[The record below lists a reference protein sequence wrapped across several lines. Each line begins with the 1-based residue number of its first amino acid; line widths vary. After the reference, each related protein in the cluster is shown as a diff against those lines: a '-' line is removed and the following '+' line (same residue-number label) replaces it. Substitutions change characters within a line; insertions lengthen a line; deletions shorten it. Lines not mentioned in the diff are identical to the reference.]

1 MIDEQAV
8 LALGPTGREPAAV
21 ARATG
26 RRRLIL
32 RALRGAAVAAWD
44 EDASERAAALT
55 YYAMLALFPTLLVTV
70 SVIGLAGTSSTSD
83 LIAQVTAVVP
93 AESRQ
98 LVASTMKDMAQEHSA
113 AWFLAASG
121 TVAAMW
127 SASSYLAVFRR
138 ALHSMYCVTDHRPA
152 WRTAPRIVITALV
165 LLTLLV
171 CSAVT
176 LMATGQLARRAGQVL
191 GMDEA
196 AVTSWNVLKWPL
208 LLCLAT
214 VLVLILFRSGPAR
227 FRPLR
232 AMAPGGALAVVL
244 WLLSSVGFALY
255 VSVFGTYS
263 RLYGSLAGTVV
274 FLVWLWVSH
283 IALLVGAHFNA
294 ELAKGRSARTVSDD
308 RSDPLSEQVSEGA

>member
-8 LALGPTGREPAAV
+8 LALGPTGREPAAH
-21 ARATG
+21 APAAG
-26 RRRLIL
+26 RRRRIL
-32 RALRGAAVAAWD
+32 TALRDALVAAWD
-44 EDASERAAALT
+44 QDASERAAALT

-70 SVIGLAGTSSTSD
+70 SVIGLAGTASTTD

-98 LVASTMKDMAQEHSA
+98 LVASTMKDMSQEHSA
-113 AWFLAASG
+113 AWFLAVSG
-121 TVAAMW
+121 TVGATW

-138 ALHSMYCVTDHRPA
+138 ALHSMYGVSDHRPA
-152 WRTAPRIVITALV
+152 WRTMPRIVSTALV
-165 LLTLLV
+165 LLALLV
-171 CSAVT
+171 CSAAT

-196 AVTSWNVLKWPL
+196 AVTSWNALKWPL

-214 VLVLILFRSGPAR
+214 VLVLILFRSGPAK
-227 FRPLR
+227 FRPVR
-232 AMAPGGALAVVL
+232 AMAGGGAVAVVL

-255 VSVFGTYS
+255 VSVFGTYN

-294 ELAKGRSARTVSDD
+294 ELAKGRCAREAAAGRPEPPLASD
-308 RSDPLSEQVSEGA
+308 SEVA

>member
-1 MIDEQAV
+1 MTDEQALPTV
-8 LALGPTGREPAAV
+8 GPPGRVAAASAPAA
-21 ARATG
+21 
-26 RRRLIL
+26 RRPRVFLA
-32 RALRGAAVAAWD
+32 ALRDAAVAAWD

-70 SVIGLAGTSSTSD
+70 SVIGLLGTSTTSD
-83 LIAQVTAVVP
+83 LIGQVSGVVP
-93 AESRQ
+93 AASRQ

-113 AWFLAASG
+113 AWFLAVSG
-121 TVAAMW
+121 TVGAVW

-138 ALHSMYCVTDHRPA
+138 ALHSMYGVSDHRPA

-176 LMATGQLARRAGQVL
+176 LMATGRLARRAGQLL
-191 GMDEA
+191 GMDA
-196 AVTSWNVLKWPL
+196 AALASWNALKWPL

-214 VLVLILFRSGPAR
+214 VLVLILFRSGPAG

-232 AMAPGGALAVVL
+232 VMAPGGALAVVL

-255 VSVFGTYS
+255 VSLFGTYN

-283 IALLVGAHFNA
+283 IALLTGAHFNA
-294 ELAKGRSARTVSDD
+294 ELAKARGIRAAAGT
-308 RSDPLSEQVSEGA
+308 RSDPLCKRVSEAA